1 MLEHDRLSALILERL
16 TGSHSSPRSE
26 LAQLV
31 VDQALSQRLRDA
43 VDLEQLR
50 AAVLAGFTSDNLR
63 RVVDRHAAPAFE
75 RYTRVVA
82 THAARVGLLVSP
94 LAHQKLHAAVRA
106 FRLPRARWADNS
118 LDPALVKQLL
128 RPVWTQ
134 VLLNFAKR
142 LPIPGVAA
150 AGSRSPGA
158 APGGGKVTG
167 FIARSVHQ
175 GAEKLIDR
183 GRSAMGGI
191 GAEVER
197 RLAAAARDFSDTAA
211 QAFRASLLER
221 LQSDEGRELLGQ
233 VLAGFVDHVLR
244 TRFADLQADVD
255 VLPVAEIFDLVPDLL
270 AFAAR
275 SGFVQ
280 EIVERELTEWL
291 ATQGDRSIRE
301 LLEEYGLLAELR
313 PVLIR
318 RVDAVTAGLLSS
330 PAFAT
335 WLTTLLRVDDKAE

>member
-16 TGSHSSPRSE
+16 TRSHSSPRTE

-31 VDQALSQRLRDA
+31 VDQALAQRLRDT
-43 VDLEQLR
+43 VDLTQLR
-50 AAVLAGFTSDNLR
+50 AAVLAGLTSDNLR
-63 RVVDRHAAPAFE
+63 RVVDRHAVPAFE
-75 RYTRVVA
+75 RYASVVA

-94 LAHQKLHAAVRA
+94 LAHQKMHAAVRA

-142 LPIPGVAA
+142 LPIPGVSA
-150 AGSRSPGA
+150 AGSRGPGP
-158 APGGGKVTG
+158 APSGSVTG
-167 FIARSVHQ
+167 FIARSVHH

-197 RLAAAARDFSDTAA
+197 RLTAAARDFSDTAA
-211 QAFRASLLER
+211 HAFRESLVER

-233 VLAGFVDHVLR
+233 VLAGFIDHVLR

-255 VLPVAEIFDLVPDLL
+255 VLPVAEIFDLVPELV

-280 EIVERELTEWL
+280 EIAERELTEWL
-291 ATQGDRSIRE
+291 TIQGDRTIRE
-301 LLEEYGLLAELR
+301 LLEEYGLLDELR

-335 WLTTLLRVDDKAE
+335 WLNALLRADDKAE